1 MKDVSKLYFG
11 FTTEIC
17 NAKDILLRDTTYAKP
32 LVRRGR
38 FRYSFLRNISKNC
51 TPSGRWI
58 ILSYLKRSLR
68 ITGFED
74 TIQLSADQHSSS
86 YFTHRFSHDV
96 FIHCKARGKFRMTV
110 IVTWISKKDR
120 RSRERGQNSR
130 PT

>member
-1 MKDVSKLYFG
+1 MKDVSELYFG

-51 TPSGRWI
+51 TPSSI

-86 YFTHRFSHDV
+86 YFTHRFSYDG
-96 FIHCKARGKFRMTV
+96 FIHCKARGKFQMTV
-110 IVTWISKKDR
+110 IVTWIYKT
-120 RSRERGQNSR
+120 EGQ
-130 PT
+130 